1 VVCSFDSGAIQL
13 SDVRGVFLCSVTSA
27 QVSAGA
33 YVIIQEAGIA
43 PVLVTTVT
51 NTASGCAMAATTGG
65 AVTTTTAATSVPV
78 GFFGYTLDLA
88 AASTLVRGALRCA
101 IMQG

>member
-1 VVCSFDSGAIQL
+1 
-13 SDVRGVFLCSVTSA
+13 VFLGSVTSA

-43 PVLVTTVT
+43 PVLVTAAT

-65 AVTTTTAATSVPV
+65 AVTTTTAATAVPV